1 MNGFEIMADDWSD
14 IEDEIWSTP
23 EYRGPRIMEPKI
35 ANDLSVDEWGVP
47 VGS

>member
-1 MNGFEIMADDWSD
+1 MNGFEIEMDDWD
-14 IEDEIWSTP
+14 FEDQIWAAD